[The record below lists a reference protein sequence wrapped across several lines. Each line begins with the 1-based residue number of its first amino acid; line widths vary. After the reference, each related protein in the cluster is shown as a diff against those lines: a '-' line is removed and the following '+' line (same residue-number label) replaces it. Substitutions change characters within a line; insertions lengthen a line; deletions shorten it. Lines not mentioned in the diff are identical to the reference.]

1 MKKKTHTE
9 LSRRERQIMDI
20 IYRKR
25 EVSAAEIRELLPDKL
40 TDSGVRTLL
49 RVMVNKG
56 FLQYKKK
63 GPKYIYFPTITRD
76 KARYSAL
83 KHLKHTFFDDSAERV
98 ITALLKN
105 SDMTGKDLDKFI
117 DIIKKARKEGK

>member
-1 MKKKTHTE
+1 MKKKTFTE

-25 EVSAAEIRELLPDKL
+25 EVSAAEVRERLPDKL

-49 RVMVNKG
+49 RIMVNKG
-56 FLQYKKK
+56 YLQYKKN
-63 GPKYIYFPTITRD
+63 GPKYIYFPTIPRD

-83 KHLKHTFFDDSAERV
+83 KHLKQTFFDDSAERI
-98 ITALLKN
+98 ITALLKG
-105 SDMTGKDLDKFI
+105 SDITEKDLDKFM
-117 DIIKKARKEGK
+117 DIINKAQKEGK